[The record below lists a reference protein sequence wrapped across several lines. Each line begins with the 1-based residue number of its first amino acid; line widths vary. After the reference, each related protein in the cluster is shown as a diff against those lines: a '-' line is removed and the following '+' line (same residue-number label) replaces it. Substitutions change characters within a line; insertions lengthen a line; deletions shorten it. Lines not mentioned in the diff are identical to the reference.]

1 MFTKIKR
8 HIIVPFVF
16 ALAFFTLSGFDYS
29 YAPASGS
36 KATVEKASIKSKDT
50 TSKKITSSSKSKNS
64 DGSSTDCISDTD
76 IPVFSGKTYIELN
89 DNKPEFSDSEKIT
102 TAFENYGDLDSLSRC
117 TTAYANICKELMPTE
132 ERGSIGKVKPTGWH
146 TVKYNGLIDGNYLY
160 NRCHLIAF
168 CLAGENANTKNL
180 ITGTRYFNTVG
191 MLPFETEVCDYVEST
206 NNHVLYK
213 VTPVFEG
220 DNLVASGVQMQ
231 ALSVEDNGGGICFN
245 VFVYNVQPGIE
256 IDYATGK
263 SWIND
268 SITVDGKYVSSSD
281 YVSDGNDANKQKPA
295 STPSP
300 TAASQASD
308 AASSNSSVTYI
319 LNTNTKKF
327 HRDGCSSIKKMSEKN
342 KASSNESRDAIIA
355 KGYEPCQK
363 CNP

>member
-1 MFTKIKR
+1 MFNKIKR

-16 ALAFFTLSGFDYS
+16 VLAFFTFSGFDNS
-29 YAPASGS
+29 YVPASVS
-36 KATVEKASIKSKDT
+36 MVTVEKASGKSANNKS
-50 TSKKITSSSKSKNS
+50 TSTSKSKSS
-64 DGSSTDCISDTD
+64 DKTSNECISGTA
-76 IPVFSGKTYIELN
+76 IPVFSGKIYIELN
-89 DNKPEFSDSEKIT
+89 DNKPEFSDSEKNT
-102 TAFENYGDLDSLSRC
+102 TAFENYGDLDSLGRC

-146 TVKYNGLIDGNYLY
+146 TIKYNGLIDGNYLY

-213 VTPVFEG
+213 VTPVFDG
-220 DNLVASGVQMQ
+220 DDLVAKGVHMQ
-231 ALSVEDNGGGICFN
+231 ALSVDDNGSGISFN

-263 SWIND
+263 SWINE

-281 YVSDGNDANKQKPA
+281 YISDGNDANKQKPTA
-295 STPSP
+295 TPLP
-300 TAASQASD
+300 TAAATQASD
-308 AASSNSSVTYI
+308 TASNTSSVTYI

-327 HRDGCSSIKKMSEKN
+327 HREGCSSVKKMSEKN